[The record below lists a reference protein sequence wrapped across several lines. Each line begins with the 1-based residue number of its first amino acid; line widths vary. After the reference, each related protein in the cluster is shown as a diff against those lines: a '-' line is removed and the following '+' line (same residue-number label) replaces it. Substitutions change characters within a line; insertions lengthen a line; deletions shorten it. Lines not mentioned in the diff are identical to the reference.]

1 MKTAIAH
8 LTKEYLQLTQTW
20 LYSNQIINLKRYEP
34 IIIAQITM
42 NLDTFPAQNLYSISD
57 ANFLVKKFNTLC
69 QIMTGCYISIYFT
82 KVIKKNN
89 VKLLHAHFGTEGVMY
104 LRLKK
109 SLNLPMVTTFYG
121 LDVSVI
127 PRIPY
132 WKKRY
137 IQLFQEGELFLTE
150 GSHMK
155 KELIKL
161 GCPEDKII
169 VQHLGVDLEKFTF
182 SPRKPPE
189 DGKITIL
196 IAGSFREKKGIPYA
210 IKAFAKVKENH
221 PDIHLRILGD
231 GIMRA
236 QIESLIMES
245 GISNSV
251 TLLGYQSHGV
261 FMTEATHAHI
271 FMLPSIT
278 AQDGDT
284 EGGAPV
290 SIIEAQASGL
300 PVISSYHA
308 DIPEVVVDGKSALLA
323 PEKDVETLAKHLE
336 YLVEHPDVW
345 ERMGR
350 AGRNHV
356 EKEYDL
362 IVQVG
367 KLEKIYDSL
376 VQGS

>member
-1 MKTAIAH
+1 
-8 LTKEYLQLTQTW
+8 
-20 LYSNQIINLKRYEP
+20 
-34 IIIAQITM
+34 M
-42 NLDTFPAQNLYSISD
+42 NLDKFPAENVYSFSETSY
-57 ANFLVKKFNTLC
+57 FEKKANTLC
-69 QIMTGCYISIYFT
+69 QMLTGCYLSGYF
-82 KVIKKNN
+82 KKIIKKNN
-89 VKLLHAHFGTEGVMY
+89 VKLLHAHFGTEGSRY

-109 SLNLPMVTTFYG
+109 SLNLPMITTFYG
-121 LDVSVI
+121 LDVSVF

-161 GCPEDKII
+161 GCPHDKII
-169 VQHLGVDLEKFTF
+169 VQHLGVDLEKFNF
-182 SPRKPPE
+182 SLRTPPE
-189 DGKITIL
+189 EGNVVIL

-210 IKAFAKVKENH
+210 IKAFVKVKEDH
-221 PDIHLRILGD
+221 PNIQLRILGD

-236 QIESLIMES
+236 QIESLITEL

-251 TLLGYQSHGV
+251 TLLGYQSHSV
-261 FMTEATHAHI
+261 FMKEAANAHI

-290 SIIEAQASGL
+290 SIIEAEASGL

-336 YLVEHPDVW
+336 YLVENPDVW
-345 ERMGR
+345 IKMGQ
-350 AGRNHV
+350 AGRKHV
-356 EKEYDL
+356 EEEYDL
-362 IVQVG
+362 IAQVD
-367 KLEKIYDSL
+367 KLEKIYDTL
-376 VQGS
+376 EHGT